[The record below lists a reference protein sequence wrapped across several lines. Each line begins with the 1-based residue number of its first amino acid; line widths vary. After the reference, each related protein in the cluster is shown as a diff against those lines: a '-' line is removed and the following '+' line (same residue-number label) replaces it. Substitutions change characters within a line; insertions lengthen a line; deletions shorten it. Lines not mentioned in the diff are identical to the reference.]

1 MGRASFKF
9 KRVNDAF
16 DELARFRPCESS
28 GSEHSA
34 EDLDK
39 LSDLI
44 DSFMEREGG
53 VLDYGGKREE
63 KIGEDE
69 EERGSD
75 DDESGQTEGDDTKEM
90 LRSLLFGDR
99 ESVDDDMKRK
109 ILGEAQ
115 IELRRF
121 GTGSSSSEGFKR
133 RFMSQLRQRG
143 LDSGLCKS
151 RWPKTGRFPSGEYE
165 YIDVITRNSN
175 STSRYI
181 IEVDLAGEFTIA
193 RPTEEYESLLKV
205 FPEIFVGTPK
215 ELKQV
220 IRLMSNAARVS
231 IKSREMHLPPWRK
244 SGYLQAKWFS
254 SYKRTT
260 NAATAALGSGSSIAK
275 KRAVGFEMERVM
287 SSTIQVCRGE
297 VAFGRKVGGVRVGN
311 LAQVLKEV

>member
-1 MGRASFKF
+1 MGRASFRF

-16 DELARFRPCESS
+16 DELARYRPCESS

-53 VLDYGGKREE
+53 VLDHGGNRED
-63 KIGEDE
+63 KIGGGE

-75 DDESGQTEGDDTKEM
+75 ADESDQSERDDTKEM

-99 ESVDDDMKRK
+99 ESVDDDVKRK
-109 ILGEAQ
+109 IYEIAE
-115 IELRRF
+115 IALRGF
-121 GTGSSSSEGFKR
+121 GTRLSSYEGFKR

-143 LDSGLCKS
+143 LDSGMCKS

-165 YIDVITRNSN
+165 YIDVITPNST

-193 RPTEEYESLLKV
+193 RPTEEYE
-205 FPEIFVGTPK
+205 F
-215 ELKQV
+215 
-220 IRLMSNAARVS
+220 
-231 IKSREMHLPPWRK
+231 
-244 SGYLQAKWFS
+244 
-254 SYKRTT
+254 
-260 NAATAALGSGSSIAK
+260 
-275 KRAVGFEMERVM
+275 
-287 SSTIQVCRGE
+287 C
-297 VAFGRKVGGVRVGN
+297 
-311 LAQVLKEV
+311 